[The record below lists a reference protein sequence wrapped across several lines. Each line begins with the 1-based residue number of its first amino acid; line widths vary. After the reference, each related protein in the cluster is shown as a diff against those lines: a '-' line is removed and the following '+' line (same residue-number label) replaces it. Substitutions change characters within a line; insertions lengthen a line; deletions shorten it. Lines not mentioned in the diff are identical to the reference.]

1 MFDEKE
7 ERKKIKRENLKV
19 YLGFGLIAAE
29 ILGLSYGIWLAKEHH
44 NNKQTEP
51 IAPSGFEL
59 VQNDGEEQ
67 VVKKVYHTEY
77 IEPSKQTN
85 EDGEIIYV
93 APSGWT
99 LFTDEN
105 GKKMAKR
112 DIITYEVQENDISRS
127 R

>member
-7 ERKKIKRENLKV
+7 ERKKLKRENLKV
-19 YLGFGLIAAE
+19 YLGFALIGAE
-29 ILGLSYGIWLAKEHH
+29 ILGASYGIWLAKEHH

-51 IAPSGFEL
+51 IASSGFEL
-59 VQNDGEEQ
+59 VKNDGEEQ
-67 VVKKVYHTEY
+67 VIKTEY
-77 IEPSKQTN
+77 MEPSKQIM
-85 EDGEIIYV
+85 EDGKIIYS

>member
-7 ERKKIKRENLKV
+7 EMKKIKRENLKV
-19 YLGFGLIAAE
+19 YLGFALIGAE
-29 ILGLSYGIWLAKEHH
+29 ILGASYGIWLAKEHH

-67 VVKKVYHTEY
+67 VVKTEY
-77 IEPSKQTN
+77 MEPLKKVN
-85 EDGEIIYV
+85 EEGETIYF
-93 APSGWT
+93 APEGWS

-105 GKKMAKR
+105 GFTMAKR
-112 DIITYEVQENDISRS
+112 NIQENNISHS